1 MSTSSA
7 ESMPILAGEFVMFT
21 SPYGKVKA
29 TISGH
34 IKNVFEEG
42 ELNEDSVVRFYR
54 TTEHQQLSGY

>member
-7 ESMPILAGEFVMFT
+7 ESMPIPADEFVMFT

-42 ELNEDSVVRFYR
+42 ELNDDSVVRFYR